1 MMKGVMAGAAF
12 VARSYTAPM
21 SDYKK
26 NLVSSLIFLVLG
38 ITLII
43 FIPITIP
50 LSEATVIGPR
60 AFPYFIATA
69 MIVLS
74 AVLLISTLLQ
84 RGKQGLR
91 EEKTE
96 EKEPRYRQD
105 ELRAL
110 ALIGITLLYI
120 FLFDKIG
127 YFLSTFLSS
136 TLVLLLFR
144 VKKVWYYLIV
154 YAVGAGVYFAFTKL
168 LFVTLP

>member
-1 MMKGVMAGAAF
+1 
-12 VARSYTAPM
+12 M

-38 ITLII
+38 IALMV

-60 AFPYFIATA
+60 AFPYFIAAA
-69 MIVLS
+69 MILLS
-74 AVLLISTLLQ
+74 AVLLISTLLK

-96 EKEPRYRQD
+96 GKEPQYLQN

-120 FLFDKIG
+120 ILFDKIG
-127 YFLSTFLSS
+127 YFFS
-136 TLVLLLFR
+136 TLLASTLMLLLFR
-144 VKKVWYYLIV
+144 VKKIWYYLIV